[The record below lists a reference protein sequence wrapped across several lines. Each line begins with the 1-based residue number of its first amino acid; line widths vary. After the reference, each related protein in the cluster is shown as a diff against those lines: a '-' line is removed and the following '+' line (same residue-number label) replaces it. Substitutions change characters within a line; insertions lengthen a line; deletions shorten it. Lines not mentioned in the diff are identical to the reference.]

1 MYQID
6 FYEDKTGYSDVE
18 EFIEHLDKST
28 QKQDHQILTKLTYQ
42 LELLSQLEAV

>member
-18 EFIEHLDKST
+18 EFIEHLDGFFCPLKCST
-28 QKQDHQILTKLTYQ
+28 
-42 LELLSQLEAV
+42 